1 MEESS
6 QESGISQ
13 TNNENTHNSSQS
25 IENSTRFETISIK
38 SSKSNT
44 NVSTS
49 SETQINISDTTPLRT
64 SNLQEDTEY
73 VELEFNNGGN
83 NIRCYTEEEVPELP
97 NDLVVGDDNNS
108 CSKKRG
114 LSSDQALE
122 QVFISNNCFFFPIYS
137 NNIFLLENLLKLQVK
152 YSRDIKIIFRFQ
164 HVNA

>member
-13 TNNENTHNSSQS
+13 TNNENTHNSSQA

-64 SNLQEDTEY
+64 TKLQEVAEY

-83 NIRCYTEEEVPELP
+83 NIRCYTEEEEVPELP
-97 NDLVVGDDNNS
+97 NDLVVGDDNS
-108 CSKKRG
+108 SSSKKRG

-122 QVFISNNCFFFPIYS
+122 QVFIF
-137 NNIFLLENLLKLQVK
+137 K
-152 YSRDIKIIFRFQ
+152 
-164 HVNA
+164 